1 MSRDFATGIMAT
13 GGLVLTAGVVGLAI
27 TIDRHERDL
36 IKGGHCR
43 AVTEV
48 LYTPPPT
55 ATTSCYGSNP
65 PICSTHFIQADPYF
79 RTLWRCHDPEREG
92 REMEFWR
99 RSRDD
104 EAAQ

>member
-1 MSRDFATGIMAT
+1 MIRDFSKPIAATVGAA
-13 GGLVLTAGVVGLAI
+13 LTIGTIGLAI
-27 TIDRHERDL
+27 SADRHERDL
-36 IKGGHCR
+36 ILSGHCR

-55 ATTSCYGSNP
+55 ARTSCYGENP
-65 PICSTHFIQADPYF
+65 PTCSTYFYQADPYF
-79 RTLWRCHDPEREG
+79 RTLWRCKDPERDG
-92 REMEFWR
+92 KPVEFWR